1 MESRHPGGTETRMFE
16 AMLSIYIRDRFE
28 NDLFPRK
35 LVGGNEGGMVNEHG
49 RTNIKTAVSN

>member
-1 MESRHPGGTETRMFE
+1 MFE